1 MWLTLDDLQCPECGA
16 SVHPLLDRC
25 PACGTARASR
35 LDDAA
40 AGPIGAVRLL
50 ESPETQRMARNL
62 TLRYTMKVNL
72 IGGGVADATLEGAV
86 AHLADALAYRIAG
99 DGVPDTTNGVLSL
112 RDDCLIAQ
120 ARPSGALLAEIPLP
134 LILGAAAGHG
144 DATIYYAAST
154 GTGPAGAPPDAVGV
168 RNHRQL
174 SVANRRGLLASR
186 ARPAHFE
193 DFSRWLGVL
202 TVAAGERRWM
212 EIGLPAYLA
221 ELGLAP
227 GPALPSPAPVGSSR
241 SAGPTAAPA
250 ATGSSAIGASL
261 LELENLRA
269 AGLIAQDEYA
279 AKRREILARL

>member
-25 PACGTARASR
+25 PACGAARASR
-35 LDDAA
+35 LDEAA

-50 ESPETQRMARNL
+50 EAPETQRMARNL
-62 TLRYTMKVNL
+62 TLRYTMKVNM
-72 IGGGVADATLEGAV
+72 IGGGVGDATLEGAV

-99 DGVPDTTNGVLSL
+99 DGVPDTNNGVLTL
-112 RDDCLIAQ
+112 RDGCLVAQ

-134 LILGAAAGHG
+134 SILGAAAGHG
-144 DATIYYAAST
+144 DATIYYAASA
-154 GTGPAGAPPDAVGV
+154 GSGPEGASPDAGGGD
-168 RNHRQL
+168 RPRRL

-202 TVAAGERRWM
+202 TVAAAERRWM
-212 EIGLPAYLA
+212 LIGLPAYLA
-221 ELGLAP
+221 ELGLAGPAVPSRADVGSP
-227 GPALPSPAPVGSSR
+227 GPAA
-241 SAGPTAAPA
+241 PTAARA
-250 ATGSSAIGASL
+250 ATGSSAVGASL
-261 LELENLRA
+261 LELESLRA
-269 AGLIAQDEYA
+269 AGLIADDEYA